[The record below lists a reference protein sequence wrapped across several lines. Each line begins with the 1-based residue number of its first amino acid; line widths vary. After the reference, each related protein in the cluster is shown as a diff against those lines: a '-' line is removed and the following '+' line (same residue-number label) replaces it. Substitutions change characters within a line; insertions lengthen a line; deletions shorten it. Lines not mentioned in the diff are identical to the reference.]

1 MKYFFAIV
9 ILIAIALAVWGCAEI
24 GPQEAGVRTVM
35 IGFERGVG
43 KTNWLKR
50 GTSPKALSPGLYI
63 NIPHIVNIDKYPVNE
78 LSYDMFKENGE
89 GRNDISFKTKDGQTA
104 WIDVTIR
111 YRLEAEKVPILHREY
126 GHLYLENVLLP
137 TVRSYLSNELGR
149 YLAEDIFDGGIRR
162 NISTEV
168 VKLINNGEDGRRGTR
183 EIGLEV
189 VDVLLRQFEFTA
201 EYQAAVDQKKI
212 ASDQYLA
219 ALDLAK
225 KREAEAE
232 GEKLA
237 AVQEAVAHAESIRLQ
252 ADAELYARLKESEGI
267 AQIGKA
273 QAEAQAAMVE
283 ALGGGDILVKL
294 EFAKSLSPKLQIWG
308 IPTGQQ
314 NCSLLDLSGIFGH
327 LLPKLEDNAPSRS
340 GP

>member
-1 MKYFFAIV
+1 MKYFLIV
-9 ILIAIALAVWGCAEI
+9 VVLIAAALAIWGCSEI

-35 IGFERGVG
+35 IGFENGFG
-43 KTNWLKR
+43 ASNWLKR
-50 GTSPKALSPGLYI
+50 GTSPNALSPGLYI
-63 NIPHIVNIDKYPVNE
+63 NIPHVVNIDKYPVNE
-78 LSYDMFKENGE
+78 LGYDMFKENE
-89 GRNDISFKTKDGQTA
+89 QGRNDISFKTKDGQTA
-104 WIDVTIR
+104 WIDVTVR
-111 YRLEAEKVPILHREY
+111 YRLNPEKIPVLHREY
-126 GHLYLENVLLP
+126 GRLYLENVLLP
-137 TVRSYLSNELGR
+137 TVRSYLSNELGQ
-149 YLAEDIFDGGIRR
+149 YSAEDIFDGRIRR

-168 VKLINNGEDGRRGTR
+168 VNLINAGEEGRRGTQ

-189 VDVLLRQFEFTA
+189 IDILLRQFEFTA
-201 EYQAAVDQKKI
+201 EYQEAVNQKKI

-237 AVQEAVAHAESIRLQ
+237 AVQEAEAHAERIRLE

-267 AQIGKA
+267 LQVGKA

-308 IPTGQQ
+308 VPTGQQ
-314 NCSLLDLSGIFGH
+314 NCSLLDLSGIFGP
-327 LLPKLEDNAPSRS
+327 LLPVPDKPT
-340 GP
+340 P